1 MKKRSPH
8 HEKIK
13 ISTIEV
19 VKNFRKVSFGLKN
32 LPFKLN
38 WQNYAICFTFET
50 NLNFYFQCA
59 IVKRKYSLD
68 FLCCSY
74 FKRWIF
80 EGNNFPVSNNF
91 SSISMMS
98 MHLWRSVKKR
108 EGENHFKNTK
118 KRKLLWDNNTRQKS
132 SFVVFVQN
140 DGVD

>member
-19 VKNFRKVSFGLKN
+19 IKNVRKISFGLKN

-50 NLNFYFQCA
+50 NLNLYFQCA

-91 SSISMMS
+91 FSISMMS
-98 MHLWRSVKKR
+98 MHLWRSVKKKK
-108 EGENHFKNTK
+108 EKTTLTTQKNANC
-118 KRKLLWDNNTRQKS
+118 LWDNNTKQKS